1 MRQNKYLGPIG
12 LTELINLIQADF
24 QKKQDWMQFPEMP
37 DAALYTGKV
46 VQYTGITDPLTYT
59 KGFFYYSN
67 GLEWTMVNVASA
79 VEVCAVL
86 PMWDEAK
93 DGTIY
98 YVTSESACYIKGSVP
113 NEWLNIAG
121 GDNKSFEIVATLPA
135 YDAADPKII
144 YMVVDDDY
152 TVTGYIKSG
161 TAGRFYQLGGGS
173 VSGFKV
179 VTALPDWSTADT
191 NLLYLVPDG
200 KYVIGYVKNP
210 NELNEFWQL
219 GSDALA
225 PFEVVATLPAWST
238 AKADKIYFVKTP
250 GKKELKGFVKN
261 EDEGGWNKFGQPTVI
276 IQKYPDSEHY
286 DPDAVYPDE
295 GTEVDVSEL
304 EIIAFKDREIKDLYD
319 EV

>member
-1 MRQNKYLGPIG
+1 MAVNKYLGPIG
-12 LTELINLIQADF
+12 LTELINLIQADL
-24 QKKQDWMQFPEMP
+24 QKKQDWVQFTEMP
-37 DAALYTGKV
+37 DATLYHGKV
-46 VQYTGITDPLTYT
+46 IQYTGISNADYT
-59 KGFFYYSN
+59 KGLFYYSN
-67 GLEWTMVNVASA
+67 GLEWIGISVASA
-79 VEVCAVL
+79 VETVAVL
-86 PMWDEAK
+86 PAWSEGK
-93 DGTIY
+93 DGIIY
-98 YVTSESACYIKGSVP
+98 YVTSESACYVRSSTEG
-113 NEWLNIAG
+113 EWLPIAG
-121 GDNKSFEIVATLPA
+121 GDSKSFEIVASLPA

-144 YMVVDDDY
+144 YMVVGDDY

-161 TAGRFYQLGGGS
+161 TAGKFYQLGGGS

-179 VTALPDWSTADT
+179 VTVLPDWSTADA

-200 KYVIGYVKNP
+200 KYIIGYVKNP
-210 NELNEFWQL
+210 NETDEFWQL

-225 PFEVVATLPAWST
+225 PFEVGATLPAWST

-250 GKKELKGFVKN
+250 GKKELKGYVKN

-304 EIIAFKDREIKDLYD
+304 EIIAFKDKEIKDLYD

>member
-1 MRQNKYLGPIG
+1 MKQNKYLGPVG
-12 LTELINLIQADF
+12 LTELINLIQADL

-37 DAALYTGKV
+37 DATLYHGKV
-46 VQYTGITDPLTYT
+46 VQYTGISNADYT
-59 KGFFYYSN
+59 KGFFYYST
-67 GLEWTMVNVASA
+67 GLEWTGISVASA
-79 VEVCAVL
+79 VETVATL
-86 PMWDEAK
+86 PAWSEGK
-93 DGTIY
+93 DGIIY
-98 YVTSESACYIKGSVP
+98 YVTSESACYVRSSTEG
-113 NEWLNIAG
+113 EWLPIAG
-121 GDNKSFEIVATLPA
+121 GDNKSFQIVDTLPA

-144 YMVVDDDY
+144 YMVVGDDY

-161 TAGRFYQLGGGS
+161 TAGKFYQLGGGS

-179 VTALPDWSTADT
+179 VTALPDWSTADA

-200 KYVIGYVKNP
+200 KYILGYVKNP
-210 NELNEFWQL
+210 NETNKFWQL

-238 AKADKIYFVKTP
+238 AAADKIYFVKTP
-250 GKKELKGFVKN
+250 DKKELKGFVKN
-261 EDEGGWNKFGQPTVI
+261 EDEGGWNKFGQPTVT

-286 DPDAVYPDE
+286 DPDAIYPDE

-304 EIIAFKDREIKDLYD
+304 EIVAFKDEEIRDLYD

>member
-1 MRQNKYLGPIG
+1 MKQNKYLGPVG

-37 DAALYTGKV
+37 DATLYHGKV
-46 VQYTGITDPLTYT
+46 VQFTGISNADYT

-67 GLEWTMVNVASA
+67 GLDWTGISVADA
-79 VEVCAVL
+79 VETVATL
-86 PMWDEAK
+86 PAWSEGK
-93 DGTIY
+93 DGIIY
-98 YVTSESACYIKGSVP
+98 YVTSESACYVRSSTEG
-113 NEWLNIAG
+113 EWLPIAG
-121 GDNKSFEIVATLPA
+121 GDNKSFQIVDTLPA
-135 YDAADPKII
+135 YDAADSKII

-152 TVTGYIKSG
+152 AVTGYIKSR

-179 VTALPDWSTADT
+179 VTTLPDWSAADA

-200 KYVIGYVKNP
+200 KYIVGYVKNP
-210 NELNEFWQL
+210 NEANKFWQL

-225 PFEVVATLPAWST
+225 PFEVRATLPAWAT

-261 EDEGGWNKFGQPTVI
+261 EDEGSWNKFGQPTITV
-276 IQKYPDSEHY
+276 QKYPDSEHY
-286 DPDAVYPDE
+286 DPAAVYPDE
-295 GTEVDVSEL
+295 PEEVDVSEL
-304 EIIAFKDREIKDLYD
+304 EIKAFTDKEIKDTYD

>member
-1 MRQNKYLGPIG
+1 MKQNKYLGPVG
-12 LTELINLIQADF
+12 LTELINLIQADL
-24 QKKQDWMQFPEMP
+24 QKKQDWTQFPEMP
-37 DAALYTGKV
+37 DATLYHGKV
-46 VQYTGITDPLTYT
+46 VQYTGISNADYT

-67 GLEWTMVNVASA
+67 GLEWTGISVASA
-79 VEVCAVL
+79 VETVATL
-86 PMWDEAK
+86 PTWSEGK
-93 DGTIY
+93 DGIIY
-98 YVTSESACYIKGSVP
+98 YVTSESACYVRSSTEG
-113 NEWLNIAG
+113 EWLPIAG
-121 GDNKSFEIVATLPA
+121 GDNKSFQIVDMLPA

-144 YMVVDDDY
+144 YMVVGDDY

-179 VTALPDWSTADT
+179 VTALPDWSAADA

-200 KYVIGYVKNP
+200 KYIIGYVKNP
-210 NELNEFWQL
+210 NEADKFWQL

-225 PFEVVATLPAWST
+225 PFEVGATLPAWST
-238 AKADKIYFVKTP
+238 AKTDKIYFVKTP

-261 EDEGGWNKFGQPTVI
+261 EDEGGWNKFGQPTVT

-304 EIIAFKDREIKDLYD
+304 EIVAFKDREIKNLYD

>member
-1 MRQNKYLGPIG
+1 MKQNKYLGPVG
-12 LTELINLIQADF
+12 LTELINLIQADL

-37 DAALYTGKV
+37 DATLYHGKV
-46 VQYTGITDPLTYT
+46 VQYTGISNADYT
-59 KGFFYYSN
+59 KGFFYYST
-67 GLEWTMVNVASA
+67 GLEWTGISVASA
-79 VEVCAVL
+79 VETVATL
-86 PMWDEAK
+86 PAWSEGK
-93 DGTIY
+93 DGIIY
-98 YVTSESACYIKGSVP
+98 YVTSESACYVRSSTEG
-113 NEWLNIAG
+113 EWLPIAG
-121 GDNKSFEIVATLPA
+121 GDNKSFQIVDTLPA

-144 YMVVDDDY
+144 YMVVGDDY

-161 TAGRFYQLGGGS
+161 TAGKFYQLGGGS

-179 VTALPDWSTADT
+179 VTALPDWSTADA

-200 KYVIGYVKNP
+200 KYILGYVKNP
-210 NELNEFWQL
+210 NETNKFWQL

-238 AKADKIYFVKTP
+238 AAADKIYFVKTP
-250 GKKELKGFVKN
+250 DKKELKGFVTN
-261 EDEGGWNKFGQPTVI
+261 EDEGGWNKFGQPTVT

-286 DPDAVYPDE
+286 DPDAIYPDE

-304 EIIAFKDREIKDLYD
+304 EIIAFKYKEIKDLYD

>member
-1 MRQNKYLGPIG
+1 MAVNKYLGPIG

-37 DAALYTGKV
+37 DATLYHGKV
-46 VQYTGITDPLTYT
+46 VQFTGITDNTYT

-67 GLEWTMVNVASA
+67 GLEWTGISVAEA
-79 VEVCAVL
+79 VETVATL
-86 PMWDEAK
+86 PVWSEGK
-93 DGTIY
+93 DGIIY
-98 YVTSESACYIKGSVP
+98 YVTSESACYIKGSTEG
-113 NEWLNIAG
+113 EWLPIAG
-121 GDNKSFEIVATLPA
+121 GDSKSFEIVATLPA

-144 YMVVDDDY
+144 YMVVGDDY
-152 TVTGYIKSG
+152 TVTGYIKSETVG
-161 TAGRFYQLGGGS
+161 KFYQLGGGS

-179 VTALPDWSTADT
+179 VTALPDWSVADA

-200 KYVIGYVKNP
+200 KYIVGYVKNP
-210 NELNEFWQL
+210 NETDEFWQL

-238 AKADKIYFVKTP
+238 AAADMIYFVKTP

-261 EDEGGWNKFGQPTVI
+261 EDEGGWNKFGQPTVT

-286 DPDAVYPDE
+286 DPAAVYPDE

-304 EIIAFKDREIKDLYD
+304 EIVAFKDEEIRDLYD